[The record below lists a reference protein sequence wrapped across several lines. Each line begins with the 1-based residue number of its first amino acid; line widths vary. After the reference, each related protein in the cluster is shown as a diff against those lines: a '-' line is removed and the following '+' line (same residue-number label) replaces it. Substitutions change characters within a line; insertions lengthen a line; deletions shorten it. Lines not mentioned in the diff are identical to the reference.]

1 MDMKAKLLALPS
13 SATVFEMNSVKM
25 RFYEEIML

>member
-13 SATVFEMNSVKM
+13 STILFEKNSVKM
-25 RFYEEIML
+25 RFWEEIML